1 MRSFILV
8 LSLFFTVTCFAQEG
22 VSMKGGTMTT
32 KDVAPV
38 WPGCKGSQTQKKNC
52 FNQNL
57 AKHISKNFK
66 FPKGYKPGTVK
77 EKVVVSFVIDK
88 EGKPEIKSVK
98 GGTPEL
104 QAEAKRN
111 IMSLPQMT
119 PGQAGGKPKA
129 IGYKVPFTF

>member
-1 MRSFILV
+1 MKSFFIV
-8 LSLFFTVTCFAQEG
+8 LSLLFSVTCLAQEG
-22 VSMKGGTMTT
+22 VSVKGSTMTI

-38 WPGCKGSQTQKKNC
+38 WPGCSGSQTQKKNC

-57 AKHISKNFK
+57 AKHIAKNFK
-66 FPKGYKPGTVK
+66 FPKGYKPGSVK
-77 EKVVVSFVIDK
+77 EKVVVSFVINK

-98 GGTPEL
+98 GGIPVL
-104 QAEAKRN
+104 QEEAKRN

-129 IGYKVPFTF
+129 ISYKVPFTF